1 MKRTVV
7 FVLLILSL
15 ALAGCGLQTFGDGNT
30 IRGSGKLASET
41 RSVSGF
47 TRIAVQT
54 AGWVKVTRGDTD
66 ALVIEA
72 EGSDYL
78 MLFDTRERLNTWA
91 QAEVDFVEVPGH
103 VVAANTMPPL
113 QWALNVGT
121 EYSKRFL
128 SEEIAWLKDV
138 VAQCEAAIHE
148 DTQESL

>member
-1 MKRTVV
+1 MTE
-7 FVLLILSL
+7 LDQ
-15 ALAGCGLQTFGDGNT
+15 ALAALRLDMEDPKGQSAYYDLFLNTVFFVPTVSSEIHGLPMDQLDE
-30 IRGSGKLASET
+30 GS
-41 RSVSGF
+41 VMP
-47 TRIAVQT
+47 
-54 AGWVKVTRGDTD
+54 
-66 ALVIEA
+66 LVIEA